1 MWELEEV
8 NLIGKTEF
16 EMPQQIPKR
25 RYSQGRQIPY
35 LTLDSP
41 SVNWANNP
49 SSLNGCVW
57 VGGWGSDEIKGVAVV
72 ST

>member
-1 MWELEEV
+1 M
-8 NLIGKTEF
+8 GKLSLRC
-16 EMPQQIPKR
+16 PN
-25 RYSQGRQIPY
+25 RYLKGDIHKEDRY
-35 LTLDSP
+35 KVLTLDSP